1 MGDLVSVVMPNFN
14 GARFIDEAIRSALAQ
29 TYGDLELIIVDDC
42 STDDSRDIITAHAHD
57 DPRVRSFHHADR
69 FGPAAARNR
78 AIAEARGRYIAFLD
92 SDDMWEPS
100 KLARQIPLHESTDCV
115 LSYTSYQGIDET
127 GKALGAPVPVPPRI
141 LYDDLLKTCAISCAT
156 AIYDTR
162 KVGKVYMPS
171 ILRRQDYALWL
182 RLLRG
187 GRVAHG
193 CPDCLARY
201 RFYRGSLSSNKL
213 VAARYHWRVLRTLE
227 HQSLLPAAYYFV
239 HYAMKGTAKFL
250 RWGSLQPRHTARSAR
265 NAS

>member
-14 GARFIDEAIRSALAQ
+14 GARFIDEAIHSVLAQ

-42 STDDSRDIITAHAHD
+42 STDDSRDIIAARED
-57 DPRVRSFHHADR
+57 RDPRIRSFYHADR
-69 FGPAAARNR
+69 TGPAAARNR

-92 SDDMWEPS
+92 SDDLWEPS

-141 LYDDLLKTCAISCAT
+141 TYDHLLKTCEISCAT
-156 AIYDTR
+156 AMYDTG
-162 KVGKVYMPS
+162 KVGKVCMPS

-182 RLLRG
+182 CLLRG
-187 GRVAHG
+187 GGVAYG

-201 RFYRGSLSSNKL
+201 RTYRGSLSSNKF
-213 VAARYHWRVLRTLE
+213 VAARYHWKVLRTLE
-227 HQSLLPAAYYFV
+227 HQPLLPAAYYFV
-239 HYAMKGTAKFL
+239 HYAMKGTMKFL
-250 RWGSLQPRHTARSAR
+250 RWTSPPLKHSTRSAR

>member
-14 GARFIDEAIRSALAQ
+14 GARFIGQAIRSALAQ
-29 TYGDLELIIVDDC
+29 TYGDLEVIIVDDC
-42 STDDSRDIITAHAHD
+42 STDDSREIVAALEHS

-69 FGPAAARNR
+69 TGPAGARNR

-92 SDDMWEPS
+92 SDDVWEPS

-115 LSYTSYQGIDET
+115 LSYASYRRIGET
-127 GKALGAPVPVPPRI
+127 GKALGAPVPVPRRI
-141 LYDDLLKTCAISCAT
+141 TYDDLLKTCEISCAT
-156 AIYDTR
+156 AVYDTKR
-162 KVGKVYMPS
+162 VGKVYMPS

-187 GRVAHG
+187 GGVAHG

-201 RFYRGSLSSNKL
+201 RVYRGSLSSNKL
-213 VAARYHWRVLRTLE
+213 VAARYQWRVLRALE
-227 HQSLLPAAYYFV
+227 RQSLMAAAYYFV

-250 RWGSLQPRHTARSAR
+250 R
-265 NAS
+265 